1 MNDATMEPK
10 ENTTSEKVELLDLPV
25 EEVEIRKLNRH
36 ERRKQ
41 AKLARMLAVKER
53 LEMQKRQKPK
63 VESEKENKNG

>member
-1 MNDATMEPK
+1 MRFEAKGQRLKMNNATMDTK
-10 ENTTSEKVELLDLPV
+10 ESVTSEKVELLDLPV

-53 LEMQKRQKPK
+53 LE
-63 VESEKENKNG
+63 VEGRKK